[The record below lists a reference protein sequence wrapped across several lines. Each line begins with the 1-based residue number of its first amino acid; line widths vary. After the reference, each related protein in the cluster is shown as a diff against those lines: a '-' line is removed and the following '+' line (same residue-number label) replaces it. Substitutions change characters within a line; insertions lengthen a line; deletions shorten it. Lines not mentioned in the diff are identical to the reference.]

1 MPNITSADDKYYYAG
16 DKKIAKGGLST
27 AKRKEFDAMLPM
39 QTMTPNPTTAY
50 DPRFDAPGAQIE
62 NINSLEQIGINPN
75 AVSSAAVAPALN
87 VSNPAI
93 VPPAAMAPVMNAMP
107 ATNVQP
113 PSPPVQP
120 MQPMIA
126 RQSVQ
131 TDTQKGFQAPKDIEK
146 NIAES
151 YKQRIEAAKEIGIAE
166 QKASQEILKEQQK
179 TDIELAQQD
188 YMRQQIDAR
197 KQAAVAEAMDKYQ
210 STIKELDDAKVDPD
224 RFYGGSVGKR
234 VLAAITIGLGEFSRI
249 WTGGSTNNALNIINK
264 AIDDDM
270 AAQRVNITQLGN
282 KASLQRQM
290 MQDLRAKYDD
300 EVSGNLAVRAA
311 MLDQAQRKV
320 LQIGT
325 GLKSE
330 QAKANAADMAAK
342 LDQEKNNSLLQL
354 AQLTGDKTATRTMTE
369 YAQPTGRDEKQV
381 NENIINIRKERNA
394 LQTTKETVA
403 RTTALNTLK
412 SAKEL
417 ADKDPKNTGEADI
430 MFITSFMKM
439 IDPGSVVR
447 ENEFKLAEGA
457 GGKGAEYLNFAN
469 KVLRGGRITPEVR
482 NRYMALAEKE
492 MEKQRAQQNLADK
505 PFRLQAERLG
515 LPLEMIFEG
524 ETPAEKPASE
534 LIPTFQPRGK

>member
-1 MPNITSADDKYYYAG
+1 MPNVTTVTDQDDKYYYMN
-16 DKKIAKGGLST
+16 DKKIAKAGLS
-27 AKRKEFDAMLPM
+27 ASKRKQFDAMLPAYEPTAPVVGQ
-39 QTMTPNPTTAY
+39 QTMSPNPTTAY

-62 NINSLEQIGINPN
+62 NINSLEQLGINPN

-93 VPPAAMAPVMNAMP
+93 VPPA
-107 ATNVQP
+107 
-113 PSPPVQP
+113 QP

-131 TDTQKGFQAPKDIEK
+131 TDTQKGIQAPKDIEK

-151 YKQRIEAAKEIGIAE
+151 YKQRIEVAKEIGIAE
-166 QKASQEILKEQQK
+166 QKANQEILKEQQK

-270 AAQRVNITQLGN
+270 AAQRANITQLGN

-330 QAKANAADMAAK
+330 QAKANAMDMAGK
-342 LDQEKNNSLLQL
+342 LEQEKNNSLLQL

-369 YAQPTGRDEKQV
+369 YAQPAGRDDKQA
-381 NENIINIRKERNA
+381 NENLTALSKEYTAHPVTKNTYARKEALINLQSAYESKNA
-394 LQTTKETVA
+394 A
-403 RTTALNTLK
+403 GDIAL
-412 SAKEL
+412 
-417 ADKDPKNTGEADI
+417 
-430 MFITSFMKM
+430 ITSYMKM
-439 IDPGSVVR
+439 LDPGSTVR
-447 ENEFKLAEGA
+447 EGEFATAQNAA
-457 GGKGAEYLNFAN
+457 GVPDRIRALAN
-469 KVLRGGRITPEVR
+469 KVANG
-482 NRYMALAEKE
+482 
-492 MEKQRAQQNLADK
+492 
-505 PFRLQAERLG
+505 ERLTDNQRK
-515 LPLEMIFEG
+515 EFMQVA
-524 ETPAEKPASE
+524 ETTMGKQMKEQSRVDDLFGKRADRFGIDRNLLFMAPDNTQKPANE
-534 LIPTFQPRGK
+534 LSSTFQPRGK